1 MANLSQKLEQKQK
14 LSPRQIL
21 ESNIIQLNY
30 HNLENR
36 IVEELEKNPMLEIEE
51 DDESVES
58 NEDEDSFNIED
69 LESSPEDFDI
79 SYSNKENNIE
89 NMNDG
94 LSINLSD
101 DIVNQLY
108 DINYTDDNINIAK
121 EILGNLND
129 QGYLEIDLDLIS
141 DRMNEPLKAVE
152 KVVNDIKQ
160 LDPPGIA
167 SSSIQDCLLVQLKLY
182 YPNEKLCIDIIE
194 NSFNDYVNKN
204 FNKILKKHKCTEE
217 DLAESNQIISVLN
230 PTPAI
235 NYANLTNEH
244 IVPDILIERV
254 EKKNG
259 MLY

>member
-36 IVEELEKNPMLEIEE
+36 IVEELEKNPMLEIED

-94 LSINLSD
+94 LSINL
-101 DIVNQLY
+101 
-108 DINYTDDNINIAK
+108 
-121 EILGNLND
+121 
-129 QGYLEIDLDLIS
+129 
-141 DRMNEPLKAVE
+141 
-152 KVVNDIKQ
+152 
-160 LDPPGIA
+160 
-167 SSSIQDCLLVQLKLY
+167 
-182 YPNEKLCIDIIE
+182 
-194 NSFNDYVNKN
+194 
-204 FNKILKKHKCTEE
+204 
-217 DLAESNQIISVLN
+217 
-230 PTPAI
+230 
-235 NYANLTNEH
+235 
-244 IVPDILIERV
+244 
-254 EKKNG
+254 
-259 MLY
+259 

>member
-141 DRMNEPLKAVE
+141 DRMNEPLKVVQ
-152 KVVNDIKQ
+152 KV
-160 LDPPGIA
+160 GM
-167 SSSIQDCLLVQLKLY
+167 
-182 YPNEKLCIDIIE
+182 
-194 NSFNDYVNKN
+194 
-204 FNKILKKHKCTEE
+204 
-217 DLAESNQIISVLN
+217 ESMEGLM
-230 PTPAI
+230 
-235 NYANLTNEH
+235 
-244 IVPDILIERV
+244 
-254 EKKNG
+254 K
-259 MLY
+259 

>member
-36 IVEELEKNPMLEIEE
+36 IVEELEKNPMLEIED

-94 LSINLSD
+94 LSINP
-101 DIVNQLY
+101 QY
-108 DINYTDDNINIAK
+108 
-121 EILGNLND
+121 
-129 QGYLEIDLDLIS
+129 
-141 DRMNEPLKAVE
+141 
-152 KVVNDIKQ
+152 
-160 LDPPGIA
+160 
-167 SSSIQDCLLVQLKLY
+167 
-182 YPNEKLCIDIIE
+182 
-194 NSFNDYVNKN
+194 
-204 FNKILKKHKCTEE
+204 
-217 DLAESNQIISVLN
+217 
-230 PTPAI
+230 
-235 NYANLTNEH
+235 
-244 IVPDILIERV
+244 
-254 EKKNG
+254 
-259 MLY
+259 